1 MPLRRKESITPRNRV
16 SLPVAGPLP
25 TPPSISPLHHHLRH
39 AGCLGKIIL
48 GNQQIA
54 LLGNPRRVAQPR
66 ANHVQG
72 ELTLQFRFALLT
84 GVFVLV
90 LLLVLVL
97 GPTASITSTSTIS
110 LSTRTTE
117 PTQCSIGC
125 RSILWS
131 RDHVFALVTEDLEG
145 FVEELS
151 TVGKDRAATNAT
163 AFVMLDLWLWNTHS
177 VHFPIDVVCAK
188 SNSQIKA
195 WDGSRIPQIVR
206 SAWKVFLTWR
216 H

>member
-1 MPLRRKESITPRNRV
+1 M
-16 SLPVAGPLP
+16 
-25 TPPSISPLHHHLRH
+25 
-39 AGCLGKIIL
+39 
-48 GNQQIA
+48 
-54 LLGNPRRVAQPR
+54 
-66 ANHVQG
+66 QG

-90 LLLVLVL
+90 ILLVIVFES
-97 GPTASITSTSTIS
+97 TASITSPSTIS

-145 FVEELS
+145 FVQDRSKLRE
-151 TVGKDRAATNAT
+151 DRAVANAT